1 MIIKRIFFI
10 NCRKY
15 KHVVMKKFNCLR
27 KQKLFKAI
35 SVAIVAVMLA
45 NSCGTVA
52 VTGRKQLMLV
62 SDEDVLSLSNKSY
75 KEYMD
80 TAKVS
85 TDKKNTEMVVRVGTR
100 LAKAV
105 EEYLKANGHEA
116 DCKNFAWEF
125 HLVQDKEANAFC
137 MPGGKIVV
145 NEGLLPIT
153 QTEDALAIVLGH
165 EIAHAVAKHSAE
177 RMSHQILANY
187 GASALGVIL
196 SGQSAAT
203 QSVSQAVYGLGAN
216 YGVMMPFSRK
226 DESEA
231 DHMGLI
237 FAAMAGYDP
246 QVAVSFWQRMQAAG
260 SKIPEF
266 FSDHPSDENRIAQ
279 IKKEMPEAMQY
290 YKAGKTQTNKPSQN
304 GSATA
309 KKSSKKK

>member
-1 MIIKRIFFI
+1 
-10 NCRKY
+10 
-15 KHVVMKKFNCLR
+15 MKTNKGFNR
-27 KQKLFKAI
+27 HNLFKTI
-35 SVAIVAVMLA
+35 SIAIVAILFA

-100 LAKAV
+100 LANAV
-105 EEYLKANGHEA
+105 EEYLKANGLESE
-116 DCKNFAWEF
+116 CKNFAWEF

-153 QTEDALAIVLGH
+153 QTESALAVVLGH

-177 RMSHQILANY
+177 RMSHQILTNY

-203 QSVSQAVYGLGAN
+203 QAVSQAVYGLGAN

-246 QVAVSFWQRMQAAG
+246 QVAVPFWQRMQAAG
-260 SKIPEF
+260 TKVPEF
-266 FSDHPSDENRIAQ
+266 FSDHPSDANRIAQ
-279 IKKEMPEAMQY
+279 IQKELPEAMKY
-290 YKAGKTQTNKPSQN
+290 YNAYKASAGKTKPSQAKP
-304 GSATA
+304 ATA
-309 KKSSKKK
+309 KKSSNKK

>member
-1 MIIKRIFFI
+1 MRTNKSF
-10 NCRKY
+10 RKLY
-15 KHVVMKKFNCLR
+15 LLKT
-27 KQKLFKAI
+27 I
-35 SVAIVAVMLA
+35 TIAIVAVMFA

-100 LAKAV
+100 LASAV

-187 GASALGVIL
+187 GASALGLIL

-279 IKKEMPEAMQY
+279 IQKELPEAMKY
-290 YKAGKTQTNKPSQN
+290 YDAYKSKVNGKTKPSRAN
-304 GSATA
+304 PATA
-309 KKSSKKK
+309 KKSSK